1 MVTDGSY
8 LASRSER
15 SLAVTFG
22 STMVQDSYP
31 LSPLQQGMLFHYLEA
46 RTRGVDVEQL
56 EIRLNEPIDTNR
68 LAEAWARVAKQHPIL
83 RGRFRWE
90 GLKAPI
96 QEVLHEIAV
105 PIEMR
110 DLSAMSPEEQT
121 EARSHFLAADRSRAF
136 ALDAAPLWR
145 VTVLNLGADR
155 RQIVFTYSHAILDSC
170 YASVVKE
177 VFDVYAAIARGEQPS
192 FEARPAYREHIE
204 WLQGHL
210 TANAA
215 AAETYW
221 RNALAGF
228 RTPTNLEALRI
239 ATSQAQPAA
248 GHATREFALSPA
260 DTDKLHAHCDRTSLR
275 TSVLVEAAWALV
287 LSAFSAQDDVVYGLT
302 RACRRSSIEGADR
315 VLGLF
320 INTVPM
326 RVRLPS
332 ELPVLELCRQ
342 LREQQ
347 VELRR
352 FEHTPLVDI
361 LRASEVSRGQSL
373 FDSIIVFNSQTD
385 DARLKSF
392 GQEWQRRDFTLHDQT
407 NFPFNVMAYDGPQL
421 TFKLSYDTSAFAPA
435 AVERIA
441 DLLQAILVAI
451 ADQPETRLGDL
462 PRLPSQDAR
471 STLQIWNDTARPLSG
486 PHCMHEA
493 FEAQVDRTP
502 DAVALVDG
510 ARSLTYRE
518 LDRRANHLAHT
529 LIASGVK
536 TDQMVGIYI
545 DRSIEMLVG
554 LLGILKA
561 GAAYVPMD
569 PSYPGERIAIM
580 LEDTRAAL
588 VVTTANLAGS
598 LPPHSHAVCV
608 DAAAEVEEAARPR
621 VAMTGEN
628 LAYVIFTSGST
639 GRPKGVM
646 IEHRNAANFFTAMDQ
661 VLGTKPGV
669 WLATTSISF
678 DISVLELFWTLARG
692 FTVVIQHEPERLA
705 RAAMKTGLDAKP
717 IDFSLFY
724 FAADAAASA
733 GGKYRLLLEGAK
745 YADEHGFSAVWTPE
759 RHFHPFGGLYPNA
772 ALTGAAVAAV
782 TKRIGIRAGSVVLP
796 LHNPIRVAE
805 EWSVVDNL
813 SNGRV
818 GLSFASGWHA
828 RDFALQPDNYKN
840 RRELMASGIETVK
853 ALWRGESIK
862 VVGGDGLPVE
872 VNTYPPPV
880 QREPKLWV
888 TASSDPNTFALAG
901 RLGANVLTNL
911 LVMKT
916 EQLVEN
922 IAVYRKAW
930 TGAGH
935 EGAGTVTLMLHTFLG
950 HDVDE
955 VRNKVRGPFLEY
967 LKTSTDLI
975 SKMRWEL
982 TAFAK
987 GDDRK
992 ETAATHMTLADL
1004 EPEELDV
1011 IMEHAFQRY
1020 FKTAGLFGSPAS
1032 CMATIEKL
1040 KQFGVDEIACLIDF
1054 GVSADEVLASLP
1066 YLDELRRMSNP
1077 SVTRISDAPVQGIPS
1092 QIRAHGV
1099 THLQATPSLASMLVA
1114 DEASLDALGSLRMLL
1129 LGGEPLPRTLL
1140 ERLRTSYRGEI
1151 HNMYGPT
1158 ETCIWSTTSSVGG
1171 ANDPITIGK
1180 PVANTTV
1187 YVVDRSL
1194 RPVPVGVP
1202 GEILIGGAGVA
1213 RGYLERPEL
1222 TEERFVPDPFGGAEA
1237 RLYRTGDLGQ
1247 WLPDGTLAYLG
1258 RLDHQVKIRGHRIEP
1273 GEIEAVLNRYP
1284 SVRQSAVVARPD
1296 AAGAQRLIA
1305 YIVAPAQGSAPTTA
1319 HWETIWDETYRHDG
1333 ASETAGWR
1341 SSYTGDAI
1349 PDAQMREW
1357 IACTTERIQRLRPRR
1372 VLEVGFG
1379 TGMVLS
1385 RIAPGCEL
1393 YHGID
1398 LSAAALARVRAE
1410 ADRRGLAGVVL
1421 EQRAADTL
1429 ASIEGAPFDTI
1440 IINSVVQYFPG
1451 VEYLVDVLAAAVEKL
1466 APGGAI
1472 FVGDVR
1478 SRALLEA
1485 MLCEIE
1491 LQKAAA
1497 DAPAGEIQTRL
1508 RKRLDEESELVL
1520 DPNLFLSL
1528 RQRLPEI
1535 EDVQVELKL
1544 GREPS
1549 EMTRFRYDVVIRK
1562 RGGTARLPIVTNA
1575 MQAPAPCTLKA
1586 LQTIVRSRPDSLR
1599 VTGIPNA
1606 RVSAPLAALG
1616 TLQARSPADRLGE
1629 IVLGSSSG
1637 IDPEDVR
1644 ALDANYDVAIEWSA
1658 AGPEYFD
1665 AVFRPRSAAAV
1676 AEAPAELAATENASS
1691 RDPAAADL
1699 SVYANLPAFRAVSGA
1714 NLVPALRQYL
1724 RDTLPEYMVPS
1735 AFVPLEALPLTP
1747 NGKLD
1752 RQALPSPDAARQE
1765 TATPFEA
1772 PATEVERKL
1781 AGIFRELLGLNEI
1794 GVDDNFFD
1802 LGANSLMMVQVVE
1815 KIRAELGIKMSLV
1828 RLFEFTTLR
1837 SLAGAIANSETN
1849 QAAAP
1854 PEQNRGQLR
1863 REMMQRRREVRG
1875 GRSPG

>member
-1 MVTDGSY
+1 
-8 LASRSER
+8 
-15 SLAVTFG
+15 
-22 STMVQDSYP
+22 MVQDSYP
-31 LSPLQQGMLFHYLEA
+31 LSPLQQGMLFHHLQA
-46 RTRGVDVEQL
+46 RAQGVDVEQL
-56 EIRLNEPIDTNR
+56 EVRLNEPIDTNR
-68 LAEAWARVAKQHPIL
+68 LAEAWARVAKQNPIL
-83 RGRFRWE
+83 RTRFRWQ
-90 GLKAPI
+90 GLQTPV
-96 QEVLHEIAV
+96 QEVLQDIVV
-105 PIEMR
+105 PFEVR
-110 DLSAMSPEEQT
+110 DLSDMTAQAQA
-121 EARSHFLAADRSRAF
+121 EALSRFLAQDRSRAF
-136 ALDAAPLWR
+136 ALDVEPLWR
-145 VTVLNLGADR
+145 VTVLHLGADR
-155 RQIVFTYSHAILDSC
+155 HRIVFTYSHAILDSC
-170 YASVVKE
+170 YVFVMKE
-177 VFDVYAAIARGEQPS
+177 VFDTYAAIGRGEQPL
-192 FEARPAYREHIE
+192 FEQRPAYWEHID
-204 WLQGHL
+204 WLQKHL
-210 TANAA
+210 TTNAVD
-215 AAETYW
+215 AETYW
-221 RNALAGF
+221 RNSLAGF
-228 RTPTNLEALRI
+228 RTPTNLETLRI
-239 ATSQAQPAA
+239 ATSPAQSAS
-248 GHATREFALSPA
+248 GHATLEFALSPA
-260 DTDKLHAHCDRTSLR
+260 HTAKLHDLRDRASLR
-275 TSVLVEAAWALV
+275 TPVFVEAAWALV
-287 LSAFSAQDDVVYGLT
+287 LSAFSAQDDVVYGIT
-302 RACRRSSIEGADR
+302 RACRRSSIQGADR

-326 RVRLPS
+326 RVELPS

-342 LREQQ
+342 LRERQI
-347 VELRR
+347 ELRR

-361 LRASEVSRGQSL
+361 LRVSEISRGESL

-385 DARLKSF
+385 DARLKSL
-392 GQEWQRRDFTLHDQT
+392 GQEWQRRDFKLHDQT
-407 NFPFNVMAYDGPQL
+407 NFPLNVMAYDGPQL
-421 TFKLSYDTSAFAPA
+421 TFKLSYDTSCFAPA

-441 DLLQAILVAI
+441 DLLQRILVAI
-451 ADQPETRLGDL
+451 ADHPETRLSDL
-462 PRLPSQDAR
+462 PRLPSEDAR
-471 STLQIWNDTARPLSG
+471 SSLQIWNDTAKPLPG
-486 PHCMHEA
+486 PQLVHEA
-493 FEAQVDRTP
+493 FEAQADRTP
-502 DAVALVDG
+502 DAVALIDG
-510 ARSLTYRE
+510 ARSLTYRD
-518 LDRRANHLAHT
+518 LDRRANHLAKA
-529 LIASGVK
+529 LIAEGAQP
-536 TDQMVGIYI
+536 DQMIGIYVE
-545 DRSIEMLVG
+545 RSIEMMVG

-569 PSYPGERIAIM
+569 PSYPSERIALM
-580 LEDTRAAL
+580 LEDSRARV
-588 VVTTANLAGS
+588 VVTTTNLAGS
-598 LPPHSHAVCV
+598 LPPHIHALCV
-608 DAAAEVEEAARPR
+608 DAAADAGEASRPR

-646 IEHRNAANFFTAMDQ
+646 LEHRNVANFFTAMDQ

-692 FTVVIQHEPERLA
+692 FTVVIQQEPERLA
-705 RAAMKTGLDAKP
+705 RAAMATGLDTRP

-724 FAADAAASA
+724 FAADAAEAA

-782 TKRIGIRAGSVVLP
+782 TRRIGIRAGSVVLP

-828 RDFALQPDNYKN
+828 RDFVLQPENYKN
-840 RRELMASGIETVK
+840 RRELMATGIETVK
-853 ALWRGESIK
+853 ALWRGEAVK
-862 VVGGDGLPVE
+862 AVGGDGQPVE
-872 VNTYPPPV
+872 VKTFPPPV
-880 QREPKLWV
+880 QREPKMWV
-888 TASSDPNTFALAG
+888 TASSAPETFSLAG

-911 LVMKT
+911 LVMKA
-916 EQLVEN
+916 EQLIEN
-922 IAVYRKAW
+922 VAIYRKAW
-930 TGAGH
+930 TDAGHDGAGI
-935 EGAGTVTLMLHTFLG
+935 VTLMLHTFVG
-950 HDVDE
+950 PDVDA
-955 VRNKVRGPFLEY
+955 VRSKVRGPFLDY

-992 ETAATHMTLADL
+992 EHAAPNMSLADL

-1011 IMEHAFQRY
+1011 IMEHAFDRY
-1020 FKTAGLFGSPAS
+1020 FKTAGLFGSPTS

-1054 GVSADEVLASLP
+1054 GVAADDVLASLP

-1077 SVTRISDAPVQGIPS
+1077 SVAPISNGPVLDIPS
-1092 QIRAHGV
+1092 QIRSHGV

-1114 DEASLDALGSLRMLL
+1114 DEASLDGLGSLRKLL
-1129 LGGEPLPRTLL
+1129 LGGEPLPRTLV

-1158 ETCIWSTTSSVGG
+1158 ETCIWSTTSPVGG
-1171 ANDPITIGK
+1171 ADDPITIGK

-1194 RPVPVGVP
+1194 RPLPVGVP

-1222 TEERFVPDPFGGAEA
+1222 TRERFVPDPFGCPES

-1273 GEIEAVLNRYP
+1273 GEIEAALNRHP
-1284 SVRQSAVVARPD
+1284 SVRQSAVVAGPD

-1305 YIVAPAQGSAPTTA
+1305 YIVAPTQGSAPTTA

-1341 SSYTGDAI
+1341 SSYTGDPI
-1349 PDAQMREW
+1349 PEAQMREW
-1357 IACTTERIQRLRPRR
+1357 IECTAERIQRLRPRR

-1379 TGMVLS
+1379 TGMVLF

-1398 LSAAALARVRAE
+1398 LSAAALARVRTE
-1410 ADRRGLAGVVL
+1410 ADRRGLSSVVL

-1429 ASIEGAPFDTI
+1429 ATLEGGPFDTI
-1440 IINSVVQYFPG
+1440 VINSVVQYFPG
-1451 VEYLVDVLAAAVEKL
+1451 VEYLLDVLAAAFERL

-1485 MLCEIE
+1485 MLSEIE
-1491 LQKAAA
+1491 LQKASS
-1497 DAPAGEIQTRL
+1497 DAPAGELQARL
-1508 RKRLDEESELVL
+1508 KKRLDEESELVL
-1520 DPNLFLSL
+1520 DPDLFQSL
-1528 RQRLPEI
+1528 RQRLPEV

-1544 GREPS
+1544 GRQPS

-1562 RGGTARLPIVTNA
+1562 RGGTPSLPTVA
-1575 MQAPAPCTLKA
+1575 DVRKAPEPCTLEALKA
-1586 LQTIVRSRPDSLR
+1586 IVRSGLTSLR
-1599 VTGIPNA
+1599 ITGIPNA
-1606 RVSAPLAALG
+1606 RVSAPLAALRA
-1616 TLQARSPADRLGE
+1616 LHARSPADPLGE
-1629 IVLGSSSG
+1629 LAVGPAG

-1644 ALDANYDVAIEWSA
+1644 ALAGNYDVVIEWSA
-1658 AGPEYFD
+1658 AGPGYFD
-1665 AVFRPRSAAAV
+1665 AVFRLRTA
-1676 AEAPAELAATENASS
+1676 AEAVGDPTERAATERAPSLALAS
-1691 RDPAAADL
+1691 ADL
-1699 SVYANLPAFRAVSGA
+1699 STYANRPAFRAMTSA
-1714 NLVPALRQYL
+1714 NLVPELRQHL
-1724 RDTLPEYMVPS
+1724 RSTLPEYMIPS

-1752 RQALPSPDAARQE
+1752 RQALPSPDGARQE
-1765 TATPFEA
+1765 TATPFVP

-1781 AGIFRELLGLNEI
+1781 AAIFRELLGMNEI

-1802 LGANSLMMVQVVE
+1802 LGANSLMMVRVVE
-1815 KIRAELGIKMSLV
+1815 KIRTDLGIKISLV
-1828 RLFEFTTLR
+1828 RVFQFPTL
-1837 SLAGAIANSETN
+1837 STLAAAIAGSETDSG
-1849 QAAAP
+1849 AAAVP

-1863 REMMQRRREVRG
+1863 REMMQRRRVVRG
-1875 GRSPG
+1875 SRPPGS

>member
-1 MVTDGSY
+1 
-8 LASRSER
+8 
-15 SLAVTFG
+15 
-22 STMVQDSYP
+22 
-31 LSPLQQGMLFHYLEA
+31 MLFHHLEA
-46 RTRGVDVEQL
+46 RTPGVDIEQL
-56 EIRLNEPIDTNR
+56 EVRLNEPIDTNR
-68 LAEAWARVAKQHPIL
+68 LADAWACVAKQNPIL
-83 RGRFRWE
+83 RTRFRWE
-90 GLKAPI
+90 GSQTPV
-96 QEVLHEIAV
+96 QEVTHDVVLPFEV
-105 PIEMR
+105 R
-110 DLSAMSPEEQT
+110 DLSKMTT
-121 EARSHFLAADRSRAF
+121 EAQEEALSRWLAEDRSRGFAF
-136 ALDAAPLWR
+136 DVAPLWR
-145 VTVLNLGADR
+145 ATLLQLGADR
-155 RQIVFTYSHAILDSC
+155 HRLVFTYSHAILDSC
-170 YASVVKE
+170 YAFVVKE
-177 VFDVYAAIARGEQPS
+177 AFDAYAAIGRGEQPS
-192 FEARPAYREHIE
+192 FEARPAYRDYIV
-204 WLQGHL
+204 WLQQHL
-210 TANAA
+210 ASNAA
-215 AAETYW
+215 AADAYW
-221 RNALAGF
+221 RGALAGF
-228 RTPTNLEALRI
+228 QTPTNLQALRI
-239 ATSQAQPAA
+239 AASDAQPTA
-248 GHATREFALSPA
+248 GHATLAFALSPA
-260 DTDKLHAHCDRTSLR
+260 DTAKLHDLHKRASVRTP
-275 TSVLVEAAWALV
+275 VIVEAAWALV

-302 RACRRSSIEGADR
+302 RACRRSSIEGAER

-320 INTVPM
+320 INTLP
-326 RVRLPS
+326 VRAKLPS
-332 ELPVLELCRQ
+332 DLPVLDLCRQ
-342 LREQQ
+342 LRDQQ

-361 LRASEVSRGQSL
+361 LRLSEVPRGQSL
-373 FDSIIVFNSQTD
+373 FDSIIVFNSETI

-392 GQEWQRRDFTLHDQT
+392 GQEWQCRDFALHNQT
-407 NFPFNVMAYDGPQL
+407 NFPFTVIAYDGPQL
-421 TFKLSYDTSAFAPA
+421 SFKLSYDPNCFASASI
-435 AVERIA
+435 ERIA
-441 DLLQAILVAI
+441 NLLQAILVAT
-451 ADQPETRLGDL
+451 ANQPETRLGDL
-462 PRLPSQDAR
+462 PRLPSQDAQ
-471 STLQIWNDTARPLSG
+471 STLRFWNDTATPLPG

-502 DAVALVDG
+502 DTVALVDG
-510 ARSLTYRE
+510 GRSLTYRE
-518 LDRRANHLAHT
+518 LDRRANQLAQT
-529 LIASGVK
+529 LIAGGAK
-536 TDQMVGIYI
+536 PDQMVGIYVE
-545 DRSIEMLVG
+545 RSIEMMVG

-569 PSYPGERIAIM
+569 PSYPRERIALM
-580 LEDTRAAL
+580 LEDSGARI
-588 VVTTANLAGS
+588 VVTTTNLAGS
-598 LPPHSHAVCV
+598 LPPHSHALCV
-608 DAAAEVEEAARPR
+608 DAAADAGEASRPR

-646 IEHRNAANFFTAMDQ
+646 LEHRNVANFFTAMDR

-705 RAAMKTGLDAKP
+705 RATKTGLDSRP

-724 FAADAAASA
+724 FAADAAGSA

-862 VVGGDGLPVE
+862 VVGGDGQPVE

-922 IAVYRKAW
+922 VTVYRKAW
-930 TGAGH
+930 TDAGH
-935 EGAGTVTLMLHTFLG
+935 AGAGTVTLMLHTFLG
-950 HDVDE
+950 RDVDE
-955 VRNKVRGPFLEY
+955 VRSKVRGPFLEY
-967 LKTSTDLI
+967 LRTSTDLI

-992 ETAATHMTLADL
+992 EQTAPQMSLADL
-1004 EPEELDV
+1004 EPEELEV
-1011 IMEHAFQRY
+1011 IMEHAFERY
-1020 FKTAGLFGSPAS
+1020 FKTAGLFGSPTS

-1054 GVSADEVLASLP
+1054 GVAADEVLASLP

-1077 SVTRISDAPVQGIPS
+1077 SVTATANEPVLDIPS
-1092 QIRAHGV
+1092 QIRTHGV

-1114 DEASLDALGSLRMLL
+1114 DEASLDALGSLSMLL

-1140 ERLRTSYRGEI
+1140 ERLRKGYLGEI

-1158 ETCIWSTTSSVGG
+1158 ETCIWSTTSLVGG
-1171 ANDPITIGK
+1171 PDDPITIGK

-1222 TEERFVPDPFGGAEA
+1222 TRERFVPDPFGGAEA

-1273 GEIEAVLNRYP
+1273 GEIEAVLNRHP
-1284 SVRQSAVVARPD
+1284 SVQQSVVVARAD
-1296 AAGAQRLIA
+1296 AAGGQRLIA
-1305 YIVAPAQGSAPTTA
+1305 YVVAPAQGGAPTTA

-1349 PDAQMREW
+1349 PEVQMREW
-1357 IACTTERIQRLRPRR
+1357 IACTAERIQRLRPRR

-1398 LSAAALARVRAE
+1398 LSAAALTRVRAE
-1410 ADRRGLAGVVL
+1410 ANRLGLNGVVL

-1429 ASIEGAPFDTI
+1429 ATLEGGPFDTI

-1451 VEYLVDVLAAAVEKL
+1451 VEYLVDVLAAAIERL

-1478 SRALLEA
+1478 NRALLEA

-1491 LQKAAA
+1491 LQKAAT
-1497 DAPAGEIQTRL
+1497 DASAGDVQARL

-1528 RQRLPEI
+1528 RQRLAEI

-1544 GREPS
+1544 GRQPS

-1562 RGGTARLPIVTNA
+1562 RGGTARLPIVINA
-1575 MQAPAPCTLKA
+1575 TQAPSPCTLEA
-1586 LQTIVRSRPDSLR
+1586 LQTIVRPKPASLR

-1606 RVSAPLAALG
+1606 RVSAPLAALRA
-1616 TLQARSPADRLGE
+1616 LQARSPADRLGE
-1629 IVLGSSSG
+1629 IALGALPG

-1665 AVFRPRSAAAV
+1665 AVFRLRTATAAA
-1676 AEAPAELAATENASS
+1676 APAEVTATESASN
-1691 RDPAAADL
+1691 RDLAAADL
-1699 SVYANLPAFRAVSGA
+1699 SAYANRPASRAVSSA

-1781 AGIFRELLGLNEI
+1781 AGIFRQLLGLNEI

-1837 SLAGAIANSETN
+1837 TLARAIAGSEADPG

-1863 REMMQRRREVRG
+1863 REMMQRRREGRG
-1875 GRSPG
+1875 SRP

>member
-1 MVTDGSY
+1 MI
-8 LASRSER
+8 
-15 SLAVTFG
+15 
-22 STMVQDSYP
+22 QDSYP
-31 LSPLQQGMLFHYLEA
+31 LSPLQQGMLFHHLEA
-46 RTRGVDVEQL
+46 RSRGVYVEQL
-56 EIRLNEPIDTNR
+56 EIRLNEPIDTKR
-68 LAEAWARVAKQHPIL
+68 LADAWARVAKQHPIL
-83 RGRFRWE
+83 RTRFRWE
-90 GLKAPI
+90 GLNAPL
-96 QEVLHEIAV
+96 QQVLHEIAV
-105 PIEMR
+105 PFETR
-110 DLSAMSPEEQT
+110 DLSAMTPQEQAVALSLFLT
-121 EARSHFLAADRSRAF
+121 EDRSRAF
-136 ALDAAPLWR
+136 ALDVAPLWR
-145 VTVLNLGADR
+145 VTALHLGADR
-155 RQIVFTYSHAILDSC
+155 YQLVFTYSHAILDSC
-170 YASVVKE
+170 FASVVKE
-177 VFDVYAAIARGEQPS
+177 VFDAYAAIGRGEHPS
-192 FEARPAYREHIE
+192 FEERPAYREHIA
-204 WLQGHL
+204 WLQEHFK
-210 TANAA
+210 TNAA

-221 RNALAGF
+221 RNFLAGF

-239 ATSQAQPAA
+239 AAPHAQPAA
-248 GHATREFALSPA
+248 GHATLEFALSPA
-260 DTDKLHAHCDRTSLR
+260 DTYKLHALCDRTSLR
-275 TSVLVEAAWALV
+275 TSVFVEAAWALV
-287 LSAFSAQDDVVYGLT
+287 LSAFSAQEDVVYGIT

-320 INTVPM
+320 INTVPL
-326 RVRLPS
+326 RVKLPS

-347 VELRR
+347 LELRQY
-352 FEHTPLVDI
+352 EHTPLVDI
-361 LRASEVSRGQSL
+361 LRVSEVSRGQSL
-373 FDSIIVFNSQTD
+373 FDSIIVFNSQTN
-385 DARLKSF
+385 DAHLKSF

-421 TFKLSYDTSAFAPA
+421 TFKLSYDPSCFAPA

-441 DLLQAILVAI
+441 DLMQRILVAI
-451 ADQPETRLGDL
+451 ADHPETRLGDL

-471 STLQIWNDTARPLSG
+471 SSLQIWNDTTKPLPG
-486 PHCMHEA
+486 PHCVHEA
-493 FEAQVDRTP
+493 FEAQADRTP

-518 LDRRANHLAHT
+518 LDRRANHLAQA
-529 LIASGVK
+529 LIARGAK
-536 TDQMVGIYI
+536 PDQMVGIYV
-545 DRSIEMLVG
+545 DRSIEMMVG

-569 PSYPGERIAIM
+569 PSYPSERIALM
-580 LEDTRAAL
+580 LEDTRARL
-588 VVTTANLAGS
+588 VVTTTNLAGS
-598 LPPHSHAVCV
+598 LPPHSHALCV
-608 DAAAEVEEAARPR
+608 DAAAEAGEAARPR

-646 IEHRNAANFFTAMDQ
+646 IEHRNVTNFFTAMDQ

-692 FTVVIQHEPERLA
+692 FTVVIQQEAERLA
-705 RAAMKTGLDAKP
+705 RAAMSPGSDARP

-759 RHFHPFGGLYPNA
+759 RHFHPFGGLYPNP

-782 TKRIGIRAGSVVLP
+782 TRRIGIRAGSVVLP

-853 ALWRGESIK
+853 ALWRGEAIK
-862 VVGGDGLPVE
+862 VVGGDGQPVE

-880 QREPKLWV
+880 QREPKMWV
-888 TASSDPNTFALAG
+888 TASSHPDTFALAG
-901 RLGANVLTNL
+901 RLGVNVLTNL
-911 LVMKT
+911 LVMKI
-916 EQLVEN
+916 EQLIEN

-930 TGAGH
+930 TDAGHDGAG
-935 EGAGTVTLMLHTFLG
+935 AVTLMLHTFVG
-950 HDVDE
+950 PDVAM
-955 VRNKVRGPFLEY
+955 VRSKVRGPFLEY
-967 LKTSTDLI
+967 LKSSTDLI

-982 TAFAK
+982 TPFAK

-992 ETAATHMTLADL
+992 EQAAPNMDLADL

-1011 IMEHAFQRY
+1011 IMEHAFERY
-1020 FKTAGLFGSPAS
+1020 FKTAGLFGSPTS
-1032 CMATIEKL
+1032 CLATIEKL

-1054 GVSADEVLASLP
+1054 GVSPDEVLASLP

-1077 SVTRISDAPVQGIPS
+1077 SLTPISNEPVLDIPS
-1092 QIRAHGV
+1092 HIRSHGV

-1158 ETCIWSTTSSVGG
+1158 ETCIWSTTSSVGS
-1171 ANDPITIGK
+1171 ADDPITIGK

-1194 RPVPVGVP
+1194 LPLPVGVP

-1222 TEERFVPDPFGGAEA
+1222 TRERFVPDLFGNSKS

-1273 GEIEAVLNRYP
+1273 GEIEAALNRHP
-1284 SVRQSAVVARPD
+1284 SVRQSAVVAGPD
-1296 AAGAQRLIA
+1296 ATGAQRLIA
-1305 YIVAPAQGSAPTTA
+1305 YIVASTQSSAPTTA
-1319 HWETIWDETYRHDG
+1319 HWEMIWDETYRHG
-1333 ASETAGWR
+1333 GGSETAGWI
-1341 SSYTGDAI
+1341 SSYTGDPI
-1349 PDAQMREW
+1349 PEAQMREW
-1357 IACTTERIQRLRPRR
+1357 IECTTERIQRLRPRR
-1372 VLEVGFG
+1372 VLEVGCG
-1379 TGMVLS
+1379 TGMVLF

-1429 ASIEGAPFDTI
+1429 ATLEAGPFDTI
-1440 IINSVVQYFPG
+1440 VINSVAQYFPG
-1451 VEYLVDVLAAAVEKL
+1451 VEYLMDVLAAAVERL

-1478 SRALLEA
+1478 NRALLEVK
-1485 MLCEIE
+1485 LCEIE
-1491 LQKAAA
+1491 LQKASP
-1497 DAPAGEIQTRL
+1497 DAPAGELQARL
-1508 RKRLDEESELVL
+1508 RKRLYEESELVL

-1528 RQRLPEI
+1528 QQRLPEV

-1544 GREPS
+1544 GRQPS
-1549 EMTRFRYDVVIRK
+1549 QMTRFRYDVVIRK
-1562 RGGTARLPIVTNA
+1562 RGGTPRLPMVANIR
-1575 MQAPAPCTLKA
+1575 QAPVPCTLEA
-1586 LQTIVRSRPDSLR
+1586 LKTLVQSGPTSLR
-1599 VTGIPNA
+1599 VTGISNA
-1606 RVSAPLAALG
+1606 RVAAPLAALRA
-1616 TLQARSPADRLGE
+1616 LHARSPADRLGE
-1629 IVLGSSSG
+1629 IAVGTSG

-1644 ALDANYDVAIEWSA
+1644 ALDANYEVAIEWSA
-1658 AGPEYFD
+1658 AGPGYFD
-1665 AVFRPRSAAAV
+1665 AVFRPRTS
-1676 AEAPAELAATENASS
+1676 AEAVVAPTERAATERAPTLALAS
-1691 RDPAAADL
+1691 ADL
-1699 SVYANLPAFRAVSGA
+1699 STYANRPAFRAVADA
-1714 NLVPALRQYL
+1714 NLIPALRQHL
-1724 RDTLPEYMVPS
+1724 RSTLPEYMIPS

-1752 RQALPSPDAARQE
+1752 RQALPSPDGARQE
-1765 TATPFEA
+1765 TATPFVP

-1781 AGIFRELLGLNEI
+1781 ATIFRELLGMNEI

-1802 LGANSLMMVQVVE
+1802 LGANSLMMVRIVE
-1815 KIRAELGIKMSLV
+1815 KIRAELGLKISLV
-1828 RLFEFTTLR
+1828 RVFQFPTLS
-1837 SLAGAIANSETN
+1837 SLAAAIAGSETDPSH
-1849 QAAAP
+1849 AAVP

-1875 GRSPG
+1875 SRPPGS

>member
-1 MVTDGSY
+1 M
-8 LASRSER
+8 A
-15 SLAVTFG
+15 
-22 STMVQDSYP
+22 QDSYP
-31 LSPLQQGMLFHYLEA
+31 LSPLQQGMLFHHLEA

-56 EIRLNEPIDTNR
+56 EIQLNEPIDTR
-68 LAEAWARVAKQHPIL
+68 LFVDAWARVAKQNPIL
-83 RGRFRWE
+83 RTRFRWE
-90 GLKAPI
+90 GLQTPV
-96 QEVLHEIAV
+96 QEVLPDVTV
-105 PIEMR
+105 PFETR
-110 DLSAMSPEEQT
+110 DLSGLAPQAQA
-121 EARSHFLAADRSRAF
+121 EALVRFLAEDRSRAF
-136 ALDAAPLWR
+136 DLDVAPLWR
-145 VTVLNLGADR
+145 VTVLERGGDR
-155 RQIVFTYSHAILDSC
+155 RTIVFTYSHAILDSC
-170 YASVVKE
+170 YASIVKE
-177 VFDVYAAIARGEQPS
+177 VFDTFAATARGESPA
-192 FEARPAYREHIE
+192 FEPRPAYREHIA
-204 WLQGHL
+204 WLQEHL
-210 TANAA
+210 PRNAT
-215 AAETYW
+215 AAEAYW
-221 RNALAGF
+221 RNSLAGF
-228 RTPTNLEALRI
+228 RTPTNLEAMRVP
-239 ATSQAQPAA
+239 AAETQPAA
-248 GHATREFALSPA
+248 GHATHALALSS
-260 DTDKLHAHCDRTSLR
+260 DSTGKLHALCDRTSLR
-275 TSVLVEAAWALV
+275 ISAIIEAAWSLV
-287 LSAFSAQDDVVYGLT
+287 LAAFSGQDDVVYGVT
-302 RACRRSSIEGADR
+302 RACRRSSVDGADR
-315 VLGLF
+315 ILGLF
-320 INTVPM
+320 INTVPI
-326 RVRLPS
+326 RVRLLPDF
-332 ELPVLELCRQ
+332 PVLELCRQ
-342 LREQQ
+342 LRQQ
-347 VELRR
+347 QIDLRQ

-392 GQEWQRRDFTLHDQT
+392 GPEWQRRDFMLHDQT
-407 NFPFNVMAYDGPQL
+407 NFPFNVMAYDGPQV
-421 TFKLSYDTSAFAPA
+421 TFKLSYDTGSFTPA
-435 AVERIA
+435 TVERIA
-441 DLLQAILVAI
+441 DLLQAILAAI
-451 ADQPETRLGDL
+451 ADQPESRLGDL

-471 STLQIWNDTARPLSG
+471 LTLETWNDTARPVPA
-486 PHCMHEA
+486 PHCMHQA

-502 DAVALVDG
+502 DAIALVDG
-510 ARSLTYRE
+510 DRSLTYRE
-518 LDRRANHLAHT
+518 LDRRANHLAQA
-529 LIASGVK
+529 LIADGALP
-536 TDQMVGIYI
+536 DQMIGIYV
-545 DRSIEMLVG
+545 DRSVEMLVG

-569 PSYPGERIAIM
+569 PAYPSERIAIM
-580 LEDTRAAL
+580 LDDTRARL
-588 VVTTANLAGS
+588 VVTTSNLAGS

-608 DAAAEVEEAARPR
+608 DTSVGEADRPS
-621 VAMTGEN
+621 VAVTGEN

-646 IEHRNAANFFTAMDQ
+646 LEHRNAANFFTAMDD
-661 VLGTKPGV
+661 VLGTEPGV

-692 FTVVIQHEPERLA
+692 FKVVIQHEPERVA
-705 RAAMKTGLDAKP
+705 RAASKTGLDAKP

-724 FAADAAASA
+724 FAADAAASP

-759 RHFHPFGGLYPNA
+759 RHFHVFGGLYPNA

-828 RDFALQPDNYKN
+828 RDFALQPDNFKN

-862 VVGGDGLPVE
+862 VVGGDGQLVDI
-872 VNTYPPPV
+872 NTYPPPV

-922 IAVYRKAW
+922 VAIYRKAW
-930 TGAGH
+930 ADAGH
-935 EGAGTVTLMLHTFLG
+935 EGSGTVTLMLHTYVG
-950 HDVDE
+950 RDADE
-955 VRNKVRGPFLEY
+955 VRDKVRGPFLEY

-992 ETAATHMTLADL
+992 ESTPQQMSLADL

-1011 IMEHAFQRY
+1011 IMEHAFHRY

-1040 KQFGVDEIACLIDF
+1040 KQYGVDEIACLIDF
-1054 GVSADEVLASLP
+1054 GVAADDVLASLP

-1077 SVTRISDAPVQGIPS
+1077 SVTATSDGPVLDIPA
-1092 QIRAHGV
+1092 QINAHGV

-1114 DEASLDALGSLRMLL
+1114 DEASLDALGSLRKLL

-1140 ERLRTSYRGEI
+1140 ERLRTSYRGDI

-1171 ANDPITIGK
+1171 ADDPITIGK

-1187 YVVDRSL
+1187 YIVDRSL
-1194 RPVPVGVP
+1194 RAVPVGVP

-1222 TEERFVPDPFGGAEA
+1222 TQERFVPDPHGGPEA
-1237 RLYRTGDLGQ
+1237 RLYRTGDLGH
-1247 WLPDGTLAYLG
+1247 WLPDGTLGYLG

-1296 AAGAQRLIA
+1296 AAGGQRLIA
-1305 YIVAPAQGSAPTTA
+1305 YVVAAAADAEGGAPTTA
-1319 HWETIWDETYRHDG
+1319 HWETIWDETYRDDST
-1333 ASETAGWR
+1333 SETAGWR
-1341 SSYTGDAI
+1341 SSYTGDLI
-1349 PDAQMREW
+1349 PEAQMHEW
-1357 IACTTERIQRLRPRR
+1357 IERTTERIQQLQPRR

-1379 TGMVLS
+1379 TGMFLS

-1398 LSAAALARVRAE
+1398 LSAAAVSRVRAE
-1410 ADRRGLAGVVL
+1410 ADRRGLTGVVL

-1429 ASIEGAPFDTI
+1429 ATLEGGPFDTI

-1451 VEYLVDVLAAAVEKL
+1451 VEYLVDVLAAALERL

-1478 SRALLEA
+1478 SLALLEV
-1485 MLCEIE
+1485 MLGEIE
-1491 LQKAAA
+1491 LQRTSS
-1497 DAPAGEIQTRL
+1497 DATVGELLARL
-1508 RKRLDEESELVL
+1508 KKRVDEESELVL
-1520 DPNLFLSL
+1520 DPDLFSSL
-1528 RQRLPEI
+1528 RTRFPDI

-1544 GREPS
+1544 GRQPS

-1562 RGGTARLPIVTNA
+1562 RGGMQRLPSVANVR
-1575 MQAPAPCTLKA
+1575 QAPSPCSLDA
-1586 LQTIVRSRPDSLR
+1586 LRTMVRSESGSLR
-1599 VTGIPNA
+1599 ITGIPNV
-1606 RVSAPLAALG
+1606 RVAAPLAALQA
-1616 TLQARSPADRLGE
+1616 LEARSPAERLGE
-1629 IVLGSSSG
+1629 ITAATTVG

-1644 ALDANYDVAIEWSA
+1644 ELGTDRDVTIEWSA
-1658 AGPEYFD
+1658 SGAGYFD
-1665 AVFRPRSAAAV
+1665 AIFRPRMTTAQTETAAMDSAD
-1676 AEAPAELAATENASS
+1676 APVAAT
-1691 RDPAAADL
+1691 ADL
-1699 SVYANLPAFRAVSGA
+1699 SSYANRPAFRAASGS
-1714 NLVPALRQYL
+1714 NLVPALRQHL

-1735 AFVPLEALPLTP
+1735 AFVSLDALPLTP

-1765 TATPFEA
+1765 TATPFN
-1772 PATEVERKL
+1772 PPSTEVEQKL
-1781 AGIFRELLGLNEI
+1781 AGIFSGLLGLSEI
-1794 GVDDNFFD
+1794 GIDDNFFD

-1815 KIRAELGIKMSLV
+1815 KIRAEFGMKMSLV
-1828 RLFEFTTLR
+1828 RVFQFPTLS
-1837 SLAGAIANSETN
+1837 SLATAIS
-1849 QAAAP
+1849 AAANDTGHVAVRA
-1854 PEQNRGQLR
+1854 EETRGKLR
-1863 REMMQRRREVRG
+1863 KEMMQQRRGLRG
-1875 GRSPG
+1875 ARSPAS

>member
-1 MVTDGSY
+1 
-8 LASRSER
+8 
-15 SLAVTFG
+15 
-22 STMVQDSYP
+22 MVQDTYP
-31 LSPLQQGMLFHYLEA
+31 LSPLQQGMLFHHLEA
-46 RTRGVDVEQL
+46 RTPGVDIEQL
-56 EIRLNEPIDTNR
+56 EVRLNEPIDTSG
-68 LAEAWARVAKQHPIL
+68 LADAWARVTKQNPIL
-83 RGRFRWE
+83 RTRFRWE
-90 GLKAPI
+90 GSQTPV
-96 QEVLHEIAV
+96 QEVMHDVVLPFEVHDFSK
-105 PIEMR
+105 MTT
-110 DLSAMSPEEQT
+110 EEQE
-121 EARSHFLAADRSRAF
+121 EALSRFLAEDRSRGFAF
-136 ALDAAPLWR
+136 DVAPLWR
-145 VTVLNLGADR
+145 ATVLQLGADR
-155 RQIVFTYSHAILDSC
+155 HRLVFTYSHAILDSC
-170 YASVVKE
+170 HAFVVKE
-177 VFDVYAAIARGEQPS
+177 VFDAYAAIGRGEQPS
-192 FEARPAYREHIE
+192 FEERPAYRDHIV
-204 WLQGHL
+204 WLQQHL
-210 TANAA
+210 ASNAA
-215 AAETYW
+215 AADAYW
-221 RNALAGF
+221 RSSLAGF
-228 RTPTNLEALRI
+228 QTPTNLEALRI
-239 ATSQAQPAA
+239 AASDAQPAT
-248 GHATREFALSPA
+248 GYATVSFALSPA
-260 DTDKLHAHCDRTSLR
+260 DTAKLHDLYKTASVRTP
-275 TSVLVEAAWALV
+275 VIVEAAWALV
-287 LSAFSAQDDVVYGLT
+287 LSAFSARDDVVYGMT
-302 RACRRSSIEGADR
+302 RACRRSSIEGAER
-315 VLGLF
+315 ILGLF
-320 INTVPM
+320 INTLP
-326 RVRLPS
+326 VRAKLPS
-332 ELPVLELCRQ
+332 ELPVLDLCRQ
-342 LREQQ
+342 LRDQQ

-352 FEHTPLVDI
+352 FEHTPLVDV
-361 LRASEVSRGQSL
+361 LRLSEVPRGQSL
-373 FDSIIVFNSQTD
+373 FDSIIVFNAETN

-392 GQEWQRRDFTLHDQT
+392 GQDWQHRGFTLHNQT
-407 NFPFNVMAYDGPQL
+407 NFPFTVIAYDGPQL
-421 TFKLSYDTSAFAPA
+421 SFKLSYDTKCFASAS
-435 AVERIA
+435 VERIA
-441 DLLQAILVAI
+441 DLMQAILVAI
-451 ADQPETRLGDL
+451 ADRPEARLGDL

-471 STLQIWNDTARPLSG
+471 STLQIWNDTARPLPG

-518 LDRRANHLAHT
+518 LDQRANHLART
-529 LIASGVK
+529 LIADGTK
-536 TDQMVGIYI
+536 PDQMIGIYV

-569 PSYPGERIAIM
+569 PSYPSERIALM
-580 LEDTRAAL
+580 LQDTRAHL
-588 VVTTANLAGS
+588 VVTTTNLAGS

-608 DAAAEVEEAARPR
+608 DTAAQTGEAARPR
-621 VAMTGEN
+621 VAVTGDN

-646 IEHRNAANFFTAMDQ
+646 IEHRNTANFFTAMDR

-724 FAADAAASA
+724 FAADAAESS

-796 LHNPIRVAE
+796 LHNPLRVAE

-853 ALWRGESIK
+853 KLWRGESIE
-862 VVGGDGLPVE
+862 VVGGDGQPVE

-880 QREPKLWV
+880 QREPKMWV

-922 IAVYRKAW
+922 VAVYRKAW
-930 TGAGH
+930 TDAGH
-935 EGAGTVTLMLHTFLG
+935 QGAGTVTLMLHTFLG

-955 VRNKVRGPFLEY
+955 VRSKVRGPFLEY

-992 ETAATHMTLADL
+992 APTAPNMSLADL
-1004 EPEELDV
+1004 EPEEIDV

-1020 FKTAGLFGSPAS
+1020 FKTAGLFGSPTS

-1054 GVSADEVLASLP
+1054 GVAADEVLASLP

-1077 SVTRISDAPVQGIPS
+1077 TVTAISNEPVQDIPS

-1140 ERLRTSYRGEI
+1140 ERLRKSYRGEI

-1158 ETCIWSTTSSVGG
+1158 ETCIWSTTSSVGD
-1171 ANDPITIGK
+1171 ADDPITIGK
-1180 PVANTTV
+1180 PVANTAV

-1194 RPVPVGVP
+1194 RPVPVGVS

-1222 TEERFVPDPFGGAEA
+1222 TQERFVPDPFGGAGA

-1273 GEIEAVLNRYP
+1273 GEIEAVLNRHP

-1296 AAGAQRLIA
+1296 ATGSQRLIA

-1319 HWETIWDETYRHDG
+1319 HWETIWDETYRHDD

-1349 PDAQMREW
+1349 PEAQMREW
-1357 IACTTERIQRLRPRR
+1357 IECTTERIQRLRPRR

-1429 ASIEGAPFDTI
+1429 ESLAGGPFDTI
-1440 IINSVVQYFPG
+1440 VINSVVQYFPG
-1451 VEYLVDVLAAAVEKL
+1451 VEYLVDVLATAVGKL

-1497 DAPAGEIQTRL
+1497 DAPAGEIQARL
-1508 RKRLDEESELVL
+1508 KKRLDEESELVL
-1520 DPNLFLSL
+1520 DPDLFLSL

-1544 GREPS
+1544 GRQPS

-1562 RGGTARLPIVTNA
+1562 RGGTSRLPMVTNA
-1575 MQAPAPCTLKA
+1575 IQAPAPCTLEA
-1586 LQTIVRSRPDSLR
+1586 LQAVVRSGSASLR
-1599 VTGIPNA
+1599 ITGIPNA
-1606 RVSAPLAALG
+1606 RVSAPLAALR
-1616 TLQARSPADRLGE
+1616 TLRARSSADRLGE
-1629 IVLGSSSG
+1629 MALGASSG

-1644 ALDANYDVAIEWSA
+1644 ALDANFDVAIEWSA

-1676 AEAPAELAATENASS
+1676 AVAPAEVAATENPSN
-1691 RDPAAADL
+1691 RDVATADF
-1699 SVYANLPAFRAVSGA
+1699 STYANRPAFRTVSGA

-1794 GVDDNFFD
+1794 GVEDNFFD

-1837 SLAGAIANSETN
+1837 SLAGAIAASEAGFGN
-1849 QAAAP
+1849 AAAP

-1875 GRSPG
+1875 SRAPV

>member
-1 MVTDGSY
+1 
-8 LASRSER
+8 
-15 SLAVTFG
+15 
-22 STMVQDSYP
+22 MVQDSYP
-31 LSPLQQGMLFHYLEA
+31 LSPLQQGMLFHHLEA

-56 EIRLNEPIDTNR
+56 DVRLNEPIDTNR
-68 LAEAWARVAKQHPIL
+68 FADAWARVAKQNPIL
-83 RGRFRWE
+83 RTRFRWE
-90 GLKAPI
+90 GLQTPV
-96 QEVLHEIAV
+96 QEVLHEIVV
-105 PIEMR
+105 PFEVR
-110 DLSAMSPEEQT
+110 DLSEMTTQEQA
-121 EARSHFLAADRSRAF
+121 EALSRFLAEDRSRAF
-136 ALDAAPLWR
+136 ALDVAPLWR
-145 VTVLNLGADR
+145 VTVLHLGADR
-155 RQIVFTYSHAILDSC
+155 HQLVFTYSHAILDSC
-170 YASVVKE
+170 FAFVVKE
-177 VFDVYAAIARGEQPS
+177 VFDVYAAIGRGEQPF
-192 FEARPAYREHIE
+192 FEERPAYREHIA
-204 WLQGHL
+204 WLQQHL
-210 TANAA
+210 PTNAA
-215 AAETYW
+215 AAEAYW
-221 RNALAGF
+221 RNFLAGF

-239 ATSQAQPAA
+239 AASDAQPTA
-248 GHATREFALSPA
+248 GHATLAFALSPA
-260 DTDKLHAHCDRTSLR
+260 DTGKLHALCERASLR
-275 TSVLVEAAWALV
+275 TSVFVEAAWALV
-287 LSAFSAQDDVVYGLT
+287 LSAFSAQDDVVYGVT

-315 VLGLF
+315 ILGLF

-326 RVRLPS
+326 RVKLPS

-347 VELRR
+347 IELRR

-373 FDSIIVFNSQTD
+373 FDSIIVFNPQTD

-421 TFKLSYDTSAFAPA
+421 TFKLSYDPSCFAPA

-441 DLLQAILVAI
+441 DLMQAILVAI
-451 ADQPETRLGDL
+451 ADHPETRLGDL

-471 STLQIWNDTARPLSG
+471 STLQIWNDTAKPLPG
-486 PHCMHEA
+486 PHCVHEA
-493 FEAQVDRTP
+493 FEAQADRTP
-502 DAVALVDG
+502 DEVALVDG

-518 LDRRANHLAHT
+518 LDRRANHLAKA
-529 LIASGVK
+529 LIAQGAQP
-536 TDQMVGIYI
+536 DQMIGIYVE
-545 DRSIEMLVG
+545 RSIEMLIG

-569 PSYPGERIAIM
+569 PSYPSERIALM
-580 LEDTRAAL
+580 LEDTRARV
-588 VVTTANLAGS
+588 VVTTTNLAGS
-598 LPPHSHAVCV
+598 LPPRTHALCV
-608 DAAAEVEEAARPR
+608 DAAGEAGEAVRPR
-621 VAMTGEN
+621 VAMTGEH

-646 IEHRNAANFFTAMDQ
+646 IEHRNVANFFTAMDQ
-661 VLGTKPGV
+661 VLGTQPGV

-692 FTVVIQHEPERLA
+692 FTVVIQQEPERLA
-705 RAAMKTGLDAKP
+705 RAAMTTGLDARP

-724 FAADAAASA
+724 FAADAAEAA

-782 TKRIGIRAGSVVLP
+782 TRRIGIRAGSVVLP

-828 RDFALQPDNYKN
+828 RDFVLQPENYKN

-853 ALWRGESIK
+853 ALWRGEAVK
-862 VVGGDGLPVE
+862 AVGGDGQPVE
-872 VNTYPPPV
+872 VKTFPPPV
-880 QREPKLWV
+880 QREPKMWV
-888 TASSDPNTFALAG
+888 TASSAPETFALAG

-911 LVMKT
+911 LVMKP

-922 IAVYRKAW
+922 VAIYRKAW
-930 TGAGH
+930 TDAGHDGAGI
-935 EGAGTVTLMLHTFLG
+935 VTLMLHTFVG
-950 HDVDE
+950 PDMDA
-955 VRNKVRGPFLEY
+955 VRSKVRGPFLEY

-992 ETAATHMTLADL
+992 ESAAPHMNLADL

-1011 IMEHAFQRY
+1011 IMEHAFERY
-1020 FKTAGLFGSPAS
+1020 FKTAGLFGSPTS
-1032 CMATIEKL
+1032 CMATIERL

-1054 GVSADEVLASLP
+1054 GVSADDVLASLP

-1077 SVTRISDAPVQGIPS
+1077 SVTPISNEPVLDIPS
-1092 QIRAHGV
+1092 QIRSHGV

-1114 DEASLDALGSLRMLL
+1114 DEASLDALGSLRKLL
-1129 LGGEPLPRTLL
+1129 LGGEPLPRTLV

-1158 ETCIWSTTSSVGG
+1158 ETCIWSTTSPVGG
-1171 ANDPITIGK
+1171 ADDPITIGK

-1194 RPVPVGVP
+1194 RPLPVGVP

-1222 TEERFVPDPFGGAEA
+1222 TLERFVPDPFGGPES

-1273 GEIEAVLNRYP
+1273 GEIEAALNRHP
-1284 SVRQSAVVARPD
+1284 SVRQSAVVAGPD

-1305 YIVAPAQGSAPTTA
+1305 YIVAPTQGSAPTTA

-1341 SSYTGDAI
+1341 SSYTGDLI
-1349 PDAQMREW
+1349 PEAQMREW
-1357 IACTTERIQRLRPRR
+1357 IECTAERIQRLRPRR

-1379 TGMVLS
+1379 TGMVLF

-1398 LSAAALARVRAE
+1398 LSAAALARVKTE
-1410 ADRRGLAGVVL
+1410 ADRRGLSGVVL

-1429 ASIEGAPFDTI
+1429 AALEGGPFDTI
-1440 IINSVVQYFPG
+1440 VINSVVQYFPG
-1451 VEYLVDVLAAAVEKL
+1451 VEYLLDVLVAAFERL

-1478 SRALLEA
+1478 SRALLEV

-1491 LQKAAA
+1491 LQKSSS
-1497 DAPAGEIQTRL
+1497 DASAGELLARL
-1508 RKRLDEESELVL
+1508 KKRLDEESELVL

-1528 RQRLPEI
+1528 RTAVSRNR
-1535 EDVQVELKL
+1535 
-1544 GREPS
+1544 GRA
-1549 EMTRFRYDVVIRK
+1549 
-1562 RGGTARLPIVTNA
+1562 GGTQARPAAERDDPFPLRRGDPQARWNA
-1575 MQAPAPCTLKA
+1575 GIANGHKHQASPRA
-1586 LQTIVRSRPDSLR
+1586 LHARGSEGDRSVRAD
-1599 VTGIPNA
+1599 
-1606 RVSAPLAALG
+1606 LAACCRNPQRPG
-1616 TLQARSPADRLGE
+1616 FG
-1629 IVLGSSSG
+1629 
-1637 IDPEDVR
+1637 
-1644 ALDANYDVAIEWSA
+1644 A
-1658 AGPEYFD
+1658 AG
-1665 AVFRPRSAAAV
+1665 RPARAQRPLSRR
-1676 AEAPAELAATENASS
+1676 PAW
-1691 RDPAAADL
+1691 
-1699 SVYANLPAFRAVSGA
+1699 
-1714 NLVPALRQYL
+1714 
-1724 RDTLPEYMVPS
+1724 
-1735 AFVPLEALPLTP
+1735 
-1747 NGKLD
+1747 
-1752 RQALPSPDAARQE
+1752 
-1765 TATPFEA
+1765 
-1772 PATEVERKL
+1772 
-1781 AGIFRELLGLNEI
+1781 
-1794 GVDDNFFD
+1794 
-1802 LGANSLMMVQVVE
+1802 
-1815 KIRAELGIKMSLV
+1815 
-1828 RLFEFTTLR
+1828 
-1837 SLAGAIANSETN
+1837 
-1849 QAAAP
+1849 
-1854 PEQNRGQLR
+1854 
-1863 REMMQRRREVRG
+1863 
-1875 GRSPG
+1875 

>member
-1 MVTDGSY
+1 M
-8 LASRSER
+8 AH
-15 SLAVTFG
+15 
-22 STMVQDSYP
+22 DSYP
-31 LSPLQQGMLFHYLEA
+31 LSPLQQGMLFHHLEA

-56 EIRLNEPIDTNR
+56 EIGIDEPLDAN
-68 LAEAWARVAKQHPIL
+68 LFADAWAKVARQHPIL
-83 RGRFRWE
+83 RTRFRWE
-90 GLKAPI
+90 GLQTPV
-96 QEVLHEIAV
+96 QEVSPDVVV
-105 PIEMR
+105 PFETR
-110 DLSAMSPEEQT
+110 DLSGVAPQAQAEEL
-121 EARSHFLAADRSRAF
+121 ARFLAEDRSRAF
-136 ALDAAPLWR
+136 DLDVAPLWR
-145 VTVLNLGADR
+145 VTVLQLGGNR
-155 RQIVFTYSHAILDSC
+155 RTIVFTYSHAILDSC
-170 YASVVKE
+170 YASIVKE
-177 VFDVYAAIARGEQPS
+177 VFDAYAATARGEPPV
-192 FEARPAYREHIE
+192 FEPRPAFREHIA
-204 WLQGHL
+204 WLQTHL
-210 TANAA
+210 PSNSA
-215 AAETYW
+215 AAEAYW
-221 RNALAGF
+221 RSSLAGF

-239 ATSQAQPAA
+239 PASEVQPAA
-248 GHATREFALSPA
+248 GHSTHALALSP
-260 DTDKLHAHCDRTSLR
+260 DCTTKLHALCDRASLR
-275 TSVLVEAAWALV
+275 ISTIVEAAWSLV
-287 LSAFSAQDDVVYGLT
+287 LSAFSSQDDVVFGVT

-315 VLGLF
+315 ILGLF
-320 INTVPM
+320 INTVPI
-326 RVRLPS
+326 RVKLPS

-342 LREQQ
+342 LRQQ
-347 VELRR
+347 QIELRQ
-352 FEHTPLVDI
+352 FEHTPLVDV
-361 LRASEVSRGQSL
+361 LRASEIGRGQSL
-373 FDSIIVFNSQTD
+373 FDSIIVFNSQAD
-385 DARLKSF
+385 DARLKAF
-392 GQEWQRRDFTLHDQT
+392 GPEWQRRDFMLHDQT
-407 NFPFNVMAYDGPQL
+407 NFPFNVMAYDGPQV
-421 TFKLSYDTSAFAPA
+421 TFKLSYDTSVFTPA
-435 AVERIA
+435 TVERIA
-441 DLLQAILVAI
+441 ELLQAILVGI
-451 ADQPETRLGDL
+451 ADQPESRLGDL

-471 STLQIWNDTARPLSG
+471 STLQIWNDTAMPVPG
-486 PHCMHEA
+486 PHLMHAA

-510 ARSLTYRE
+510 DRSLTYRE
-518 LDRRANHLAHT
+518 LDRRANHLART
-529 LIASGVK
+529 LIANGAQP
-536 TDQMVGIYI
+536 DQMIGIYV

-569 PSYPGERIAIM
+569 PSYPSERIAIM
-580 LEDTRAAL
+580 LDDTRARL
-588 VVTTANLAGS
+588 VVTTSNLAGS

-608 DAAAEVEEAARPR
+608 DANAGEADRPG
-621 VAMTGEN
+621 VSMTGEN

-646 IEHRNAANFFTAMDQ
+646 LEHRNAANFFTAMDQ
-661 VLGTKPGV
+661 VLGTQPGV

-692 FTVVIQHEPERLA
+692 FKVVIQHEPERVA
-705 RAAMKTGLDAKP
+705 RAASKTGLDAKP

-759 RHFHPFGGLYPNA
+759 RHFHAFGGLYPNA

-828 RDFALQPDNYKN
+828 RDFALQPDNFKN
-840 RRELMASGIETVK
+840 RREVMASGIETVK
-853 ALWRGESIK
+853 ALWRGEAIK
-862 VVGGDGLPVE
+862 VIGGDGQPVE

-916 EQLVEN
+916 EQLIEN
-922 IAVYRKAW
+922 VAVYRKAW
-930 TGAGH
+930 ADAGH
-935 EGAGTVTLMLHTFLG
+935 EGAGTVTLMLHTFVG
-950 HDVDE
+950 RDADE
-955 VRNKVRGPFLEY
+955 VRDKVRGPFLEY

-992 ETAATHMTLADL
+992 ESTPQQMSLADL

-1011 IMEHAFQRY
+1011 IMEHAFHRY

-1040 KQFGVDEIACLIDF
+1040 KQYGVDEIACLIDF
-1054 GVSADEVLASLP
+1054 GVAADDVLASLP

-1077 SVTRISDAPVQGIPS
+1077 SVTASSDGPVLDIPS
-1092 QIRAHGV
+1092 QIRTHGV

-1114 DEASLDALGSLRMLL
+1114 DEASLDALRSLRKLL

-1140 ERLRTSYRGEI
+1140 ERLRTSYRGDI

-1158 ETCIWSTTSSVGG
+1158 ETCIWSTTSAVGG
-1171 ANDPITIGK
+1171 ADDPITIGK

-1187 YVVDRSL
+1187 YIVDRSL

-1222 TEERFVPDPFGGAEA
+1222 TQERFVPDPYGAPEA
-1237 RLYRTGDLGQ
+1237 RLYRTGDLGH
-1247 WLPDGTLAYLG
+1247 WLPDGTLGYLG

-1296 AAGAQRLIA
+1296 AAGGQRLIA
-1305 YIVAPAQGSAPTTA
+1305 YVVAADAEGGAPTTA
-1319 HWETIWDETYRHDG
+1319 HWETIWDETYRDDS

-1341 SSYTGDAI
+1341 SSYTGDLI
-1349 PDAQMREW
+1349 PEAQMREW
-1357 IACTTERIQRLRPRR
+1357 IDCTTERIQRLQPRR

-1379 TGMVLS
+1379 TGMFLT

-1398 LSAAALARVRAE
+1398 LSAAAVSRVRAE
-1410 ADRRGLAGVVL
+1410 ADRRGLTGVVV

-1429 ASIEGAPFDTI
+1429 ATLEGGPFDTI

-1451 VEYLVDVLAAAVEKL
+1451 VEYLVDVLATALDRL

-1478 SRALLEA
+1478 SHALLEV
-1485 MLCEIE
+1485 MLGEIE
-1491 LQKAAA
+1491 LQRASS
-1497 DAPAGEIQTRL
+1497 DASVGELLARL
-1508 RKRLDEESELVL
+1508 KKRVDEESELVL
-1520 DPNLFLSL
+1520 DPDLFSSL
-1528 RQRLPEI
+1528 RTRFPDI
-1535 EDVQVELKL
+1535 EDVQVELKH
-1544 GREPS
+1544 GRQPS

-1562 RGGTARLPIVTNA
+1562 RGGMRRLPSVANA
-1575 MQAPAPCTLKA
+1575 MQAPSPCSLEA
-1586 LQTIVRSRPDSLR
+1586 LRAMVPSDSTALR
-1599 VTGIPNA
+1599 ITGIRNA
-1606 RVSAPLAALG
+1606 RVSAPLAALEA
-1616 TLQARSPADRLGE
+1616 LEARSPAERLGE
-1629 IVLGSSSG
+1629 IAMGTTVG

-1644 ALDANYDVAIEWSA
+1644 GLGTDRDVTIEWSA
-1658 AGPEYFD
+1658 AGPGYFD
-1665 AVFRPRSAAAV
+1665 AIIRPRATMAQTETAATDSSGVRPPAAV
-1676 AEAPAELAATENASS
+1676 DIST
-1691 RDPAAADL
+1691 
-1699 SVYANLPAFRAVSGA
+1699 YANRPAFRAASGA
-1714 NLVPALRQYL
+1714 NLVPALRQHL

-1735 AFVPLEALPLTP
+1735 AFVSLEALPLTP

-1765 TATPFEA
+1765 TATPFN
-1772 PATEVERKL
+1772 PPSTDVERKL
-1781 AGIFRELLGLNEI
+1781 AGIFSGLLGLSEI

-1815 KIRAELGIKMSLV
+1815 KIRAEFGMKMSLV
-1828 RLFEFTTLR
+1828 RVFQFPTLS
-1837 SLAGAIANSETN
+1837 SLATAIS
-1849 QAAAP
+1849 AAATDTGHAAVRM
-1854 PEQNRGQLR
+1854 EETRGKLR
-1863 REMMQRRREVRG
+1863 KEMMQQRRGLRG
-1875 GRSPG
+1875 ARSPAS

>member
-1 MVTDGSY
+1 
-8 LASRSER
+8 
-15 SLAVTFG
+15 
-22 STMVQDSYP
+22 MVQDSYP
-31 LSPLQQGMLFHYLEA
+31 LSPLQQGMLFHHLEA
-46 RTRGVDVEQL
+46 RSRGVDVEQL
-56 EIRLNEPIDTNR
+56 EVRLNEPIDTKR
-68 LAEAWARVAKQHPIL
+68 LADAWASVARQNPIL
-83 RGRFRWE
+83 RTRFRWE
-90 GLKAPI
+90 GLQTPV
-96 QEVLHEIAV
+96 QEVLHEVVV
-105 PIEMR
+105 PFETR
-110 DLSAMSPEEQT
+110 DLSELTPEKQA
-121 EARSHFLAADRSRAF
+121 EALSRFLAEDRSRGF
-136 ALDAAPLWR
+136 ALDVAPLWR
-145 VTVLNLGADR
+145 VTVLRLGADR
-155 RQIVFTYSHAILDSC
+155 HQSVFTYSHAILDSC
-170 YASVVKE
+170 YAFVVKE
-177 VFDVYAAIARGEQPS
+177 VFEAYAAMGRGEQPS
-192 FEARPAYREHIE
+192 FEERPAYREHIA
-204 WLQGHL
+204 WLQQHL
-210 TANAA
+210 ATNAA
-215 AAETYW
+215 AADAYW
-221 RNALAGF
+221 RGSLAGF

-239 ATSQAQPAA
+239 AAADAQPAA
-248 GHATREFALSPA
+248 GHATLAFALSPT
-260 DTDKLHAHCDRTSLR
+260 DTARLHDLCNRTSLR

-315 VLGLF
+315 ILGLF

-326 RVRLPS
+326 RVKLPA
-332 ELPVLELCRQ
+332 ELPVLDLCHQ
-342 LREQQ
+342 LRDQQ
-347 VELRR
+347 IELRR
-352 FEHTPLVDI
+352 FEHTPLVDV
-361 LRASEVSRGQSL
+361 LRLSEVPRGQPL
-373 FDSIIVFNSQTD
+373 FDSIIVFNSETN

-421 TFKLSYDTSAFAPA
+421 SFKLSYDPGCFATA
-435 AVERIA
+435 SVERIA
-441 DLLQAILVAI
+441 GLMQAILVAI
-451 ADQPETRLGDL
+451 ADRPEARLGDL
-462 PRLPSQDAR
+462 PRLPSQDAQSSLR
-471 STLQIWNDTARPLSG
+471 TWNDTARPLPG

-493 FEAQVDRTP
+493 FEAQADRTP
-502 DAVALVDG
+502 HKVALVDG

-518 LDRRANHLAHT
+518 LDRRANQLARA
-529 LIASGVK
+529 LIARGTK
-536 TDQMVGIYI
+536 PDQMVGIYV
-545 DRSIEMLVG
+545 DRSIEMMVG

-580 LEDTRAAL
+580 LEDARASV
-588 VVTTANLAGS
+588 VVTTTKLAGS
-598 LPPHSHAVCV
+598 LPPRTDALCV
-608 DAAAEVEEAARPR
+608 DAAGEAGEAERPR

-646 IEHRNAANFFTAMDQ
+646 IEHRNAANFFTAMDE
-661 VLGTKPGV
+661 VLGTEPGV

-692 FTVVIQHEPERLA
+692 YTVVIQHEPERVA
-705 RAAMKTGLDAKP
+705 RAATRTGLDARP

-724 FAADAAASA
+724 FAADAAEQA

-759 RHFHPFGGLYPNA
+759 RHFHAFGGLYPNA

-782 TKRIGIRAGSVVLP
+782 TRRIGIRAGSVVLP

-828 RDFALQPDNYKN
+828 RDFVLQPDNYKN

-853 ALWRGESIK
+853 ALWRGEAVK
-862 VVGGDGLPVE
+862 AVGGDGQPVE
-872 VNTYPPPV
+872 VKTFPPPV
-880 QREPKLWV
+880 QREPRMWV
-888 TASSDPNTFALAG
+888 TASSAPETFALAG

-911 LVMKT
+911 LVMKP

-922 IAVYRKAW
+922 VAIYRKAW
-930 TGAGH
+930 TDAGH
-935 EGAGTVTLMLHTFLG
+935 DGAGTVTLMLHTFVG
-950 HDVDE
+950 PDVAA
-955 VRNKVRGPFLEY
+955 VRSKVRGPFLEY

-992 ETAATHMTLADL
+992 EQPASQMNLADL

-1011 IMEHAFQRY
+1011 IMEHAFERY

-1032 CMATIEKL
+1032 CMATVEKL

-1054 GVSADEVLASLP
+1054 GVAADDVLASLP

-1077 SVTRISDAPVQGIPS
+1077 SVTAIANEPVLDIPS
-1092 QIRAHGV
+1092 QIRSHGV

-1114 DEASLDALGSLRMLL
+1114 DEASLDALGSLRKLL

-1158 ETCIWSTTSSVGG
+1158 ETCIWSTTSPVGS
-1171 ANDPITIGK
+1171 ADDPITIGK

-1222 TEERFVPDPFGGAEA
+1222 TQQRFVPDPFGDSKA

-1273 GEIEAVLNRYP
+1273 GEIEAALNRHP
-1284 SVRQSAVVARPD
+1284 SVRQSAVVAGPD

-1305 YIVAPAQGSAPTTA
+1305 YIVVPPQGSAPTTA

-1349 PDAQMREW
+1349 PEVQMREW
-1357 IACTTERIQRLRPRR
+1357 IECTAERIQQLRPRR

-1379 TGMVLS
+1379 TGMVLF

-1398 LSAAALARVRAE
+1398 LSAAALARVKAE
-1410 ADRRGLAGVVL
+1410 ADRRGLAAVVL

-1429 ASIEGAPFDTI
+1429 AALEGGPFDTI
-1440 IINSVVQYFPG
+1440 VINSVVQYFPG
-1451 VEYLVDVLAAAVEKL
+1451 VEYLIDVLAAAFERL

-1491 LQKAAA
+1491 LQKASP
-1497 DAPAGEIQTRL
+1497 DAPAGELQARL

-1544 GREPS
+1544 GRQPS

-1562 RGGTARLPIVTNA
+1562 RGGMRRLPVVTDIR
-1575 MQAPAPCTLKA
+1575 QAPAPCTLDA
-1586 LQTIVRSRPDSLR
+1586 LKTIVQSGTNSLR

-1606 RVSAPLAALG
+1606 RVSAPLAALR

-1629 IVLGSSSG
+1629 IAVATSSA

-1644 ALDANYDVAIEWSA
+1644 ALDPKYEVAIEWSA

-1665 AVFRPRSAAAV
+1665 AVFRLRHAAGAAV
-1676 AEAPAELAATENASS
+1676 APTEMAAVEPAPNLDAAS
-1691 RDPAAADL
+1691 ADL
-1699 SVYANLPAFRAVSGA
+1699 SAYANRPAFRSVAGA
-1714 NLVPALRQYL
+1714 NLVPALRQHL
-1724 RDTLPEYMVPS
+1724 RGTLPEYMIPS

-1752 RQALPSPDAARQE
+1752 RQALPSPDGARQE
-1765 TATPFEA
+1765 TATPFNP

-1781 AGIFRELLGLNEI
+1781 AAVFRELLGMNEI

-1802 LGANSLMMVQVVE
+1802 LGANSLMMVRAVE

-1828 RLFEFTTLR
+1828 RLFQFTTLG
-1837 SLAGAIANSETN
+1837 SLAAAIAGSETDPGHV
-1849 QAAAP
+1849 AP

-1863 REMMQRRREVRG
+1863 REMMQRRREGRG
-1875 GRSPG
+1875 SRP

>member
-1 MVTDGSY
+1 M
-8 LASRSER
+8 
-15 SLAVTFG
+15 TFG

-56 EIRLNEPIDTNR
+56 VIRLNEPIDGTR
-68 LAEAWARVAKQHPIL
+68 LADAWVMVAKQNPIL
-83 RGRFRWE
+83 RTRFRWE
-90 GLKAPI
+90 GLQIPV
-96 QEVLHEIAV
+96 QEVLNETEA
-105 PIEMR
+105 PFEMR
-110 DLSAMSPEEQT
+110 DLSEMAPEAQLE
-121 EARSHFLAADRSRAF
+121 ELVSFLSEDRSRAF
-136 ALDAAPLWR
+136 ALDVAPLWR
-145 VTVLNLGADR
+145 VTVLHLGANR

-170 YASVVKE
+170 YAAVVKE
-177 VFDVYAAIARGEQPS
+177 VFDIYAAIGRGEPPLFESRPS
-192 FEARPAYREHIE
+192 YREHID
-204 WLQGHL
+204 WLQKHL
-210 TANAA
+210 TTNRE

-221 RNALAGF
+221 RDLLAGF
-228 RTPTNLEALRI
+228 RTPTNLDTLRL
-239 ATSQAQPAA
+239 AASAVDPTS
-248 GHATREFALSPA
+248 GHATLEFALSPA
-260 DTDKLHAHCDRTSLR
+260 HTSKLHDLRDRASLR
-275 TSVLVEAAWALV
+275 TSVFVEAAWALV
-287 LSAFSAQDDVVYGLT
+287 LSAFSAQEDVVYGIT
-302 RACRRSSIEGADR
+302 KACRRSSIQGADR

-326 RVRLPS
+326 RVKLPS
-332 ELPVLELCRQ
+332 ELSALELCRR

-347 VELRR
+347 IELRR
-352 FEHTPLVDI
+352 FEHTPLVDV
-361 LRASEVSRGQSL
+361 LRTSDVSRGQPL
-373 FDSIIVFNSQTD
+373 FESIIVFNSRTD
-385 DARLKSF
+385 DAHLKSF
-392 GQEWQRRDFTLHDQT
+392 GEEWQRRDFALHDQT
-407 NFPFNVMAYDGPQL
+407 NFPFNVMAYDGHRL
-421 TFKLSYDTSAFAPA
+421 TFKLSYDPSRFAPA

-441 DLLQAILVAI
+441 DLMQRILAAI
-451 ADQPETRLGDL
+451 ADHPETRLGHL

-471 STLQIWNDTARPLSG
+471 SSLQIWNDTAKPLPG
-486 PHCMHEA
+486 PNCVHEA
-493 FEAQVDRTP
+493 FEAQADRTP

-510 ARSLTYRE
+510 ARSLTYQE
-518 LDRRANHLAHT
+518 LDRRANHLAKA
-529 LIASGVK
+529 LIAQGAQP
-536 TDQMVGIYI
+536 DQMIGIYVE
-545 DRSIEMLVG
+545 RSIEMVVG

-569 PSYPGERIAIM
+569 PSYPSERIALM
-580 LEDTRAAL
+580 LEDFRAHL
-588 VVTTANLAGS
+588 VVTTENLAGS
-598 LPPHSHAVCV
+598 LPQHSRALCV
-608 DAAAEVEEAARPR
+608 AAAAAADAGDGSRPR

-646 IEHRNAANFFTAMDQ
+646 LEHRNVANFFTAMDE

-678 DISVLELFWTLARG
+678 DISVLELLWTLARG
-692 FTVVIQHEPERLA
+692 FTVVIQQELERVA
-705 RAAMKTGLDAKP
+705 SAAKTTGLDAKA

-724 FAADAAASA
+724 FAADAAEAA

-782 TKRIGIRAGSVVLP
+782 TRRIGIRAGSVVLP

-828 RDFALQPDNYKN
+828 RDFVLQPENYKN

-853 ALWRGESIK
+853 ALWRGEAVK
-862 VVGGDGLPVE
+862 AVGGDGQPVE
-872 VNTYPPPV
+872 VKTFPPPV
-880 QREPKLWV
+880 QREPKMWV
-888 TASSDPNTFALAG
+888 TASSAPETFALAG

-911 LVMKT
+911 LVMKP

-922 IAVYRKAW
+922 VAIYRKAW
-930 TGAGH
+930 TDSGHDKAGI
-935 EGAGTVTLMLHTFLG
+935 VTLMLHTFVG
-950 HDVDE
+950 PNVDA

-992 ETAATHMTLADL
+992 EQAAPNMSLADL

-1011 IMEHAFQRY
+1011 IMEHAFERY
-1020 FKTAGLFGSPAS
+1020 FKSAGLFGSPTS

-1040 KQFGVDEIACLIDF
+1040 KQFGVDEVACLIDF
-1054 GVSADEVLASLP
+1054 GVSADDVLASLP
-1066 YLDELRRMSNP
+1066 YLDELRRMSNL
-1077 SVTRISDAPVQGIPS
+1077 SVTPISNEPVLDIPS
-1092 QIRAHGV
+1092 QIRSHGV

-1114 DEASLDALGSLRMLL
+1114 DEASLDALGSLRKLL
-1129 LGGEPLPRTLL
+1129 LGGEPLPRTLV

-1158 ETCIWSTTSSVGG
+1158 ETCVWSTTSRVGD
-1171 ANDPITIGK
+1171 ADDQITIGK

-1187 YVVDRSL
+1187 YVVDKSL
-1194 RPVPVGVP
+1194 RPLPVGVP

-1222 TEERFVPDPFGGAEA
+1222 TLERFVPDPFGAPES

-1247 WLPDGTLAYLG
+1247 WMPDGTLVHLG

-1273 GEIEAVLNRYP
+1273 GEIEAALNRHP
-1284 SVRQSAVVARPD
+1284 SVRQSAVVAAPD
-1296 AAGAQRLIA
+1296 AAGTGRLIA
-1305 YIVAPAQGSAPTTA
+1305 YIVAAAQGSAPTTA
-1319 HWETIWDETYRHDG
+1319 NWETIWDETYRQDG

-1349 PDAQMREW
+1349 PEAQMREW
-1357 IACTTERIQRLRPRR
+1357 IECTAERIQQLRPRR

-1379 TGMVLS
+1379 TGMVLF

-1398 LSAAALARVRAE
+1398 LSAAALARVKTE
-1410 ADRRGLAGVVL
+1410 ADRRGLAGLVL

-1429 ASIEGAPFDTI
+1429 TALEGGPFDTI
-1440 IINSVVQYFPG
+1440 VINSVVQYFPS
-1451 VEYLVDVLAAAVEKL
+1451 VEYLLDVLVAVFERL

-1491 LQKAAA
+1491 LQKASSGAS
-1497 DAPAGEIQTRL
+1497 AGELQARL
-1508 RKRLDEESELVL
+1508 KKRLDEESELVL

-1528 RQRLPEI
+1528 RQRLPEV

-1544 GREPS
+1544 GRQPS

-1562 RGGTARLPIVTNA
+1562 RGGMPRLPTVTNTR
-1575 MQAPAPCTLKA
+1575 QAPEPCTLEALKA
-1586 LQTIVRSRPDSLR
+1586 MVRSGPTSFRL
-1599 VTGIPNA
+1599 TKILNA
-1606 RVSAPLAALG
+1606 RVSAALAALR
-1616 TLQARSPADRLGE
+1616 TLHARSPADRLGE
-1629 IVLGSSSG
+1629 IGVEASLG

-1644 ALDANYDVAIEWSA
+1644 ALDARYEVAIEWSA

-1665 AVFRPRSAAAV
+1665 AVFRPRTAEEAASTEMA
-1676 AEAPAELAATENASS
+1676 AMERAPSLAIAS
-1691 RDPAAADL
+1691 ADL
-1699 SVYANLPAFRAVSGA
+1699 STYANRPASRAITGA
-1714 NLVPALRQYL
+1714 NLVPELRQHL
-1724 RDTLPEYMVPS
+1724 RSTLPEYMIPF

-1752 RQALPSPDAARQE
+1752 RQALPSPVGTRQE
-1765 TATPFEA
+1765 TATPFA
-1772 PATEVERKL
+1772 SPATELEHKL
-1781 AGIFRELLGLNEI
+1781 TAIFLELLGISEI

-1802 LGANSLMMVQVVE
+1802 LGANSLMMVRVVE
-1815 KIRAELGIKMSLV
+1815 KIRAELGLKISLV
-1828 RLFEFTTLR
+1828 RLFQFSTVR
-1837 SLAGAIANSETN
+1837 SLAVAIAGFERDPRNAVAT
-1849 QAAAP
+1849 
-1854 PEQNRGQLR
+1854 PEHNRGQLR
-1863 REMMQRRREVRG
+1863 REMMQRRRKIRG
-1875 GRSPG
+1875 NSRPPSD